1 MKHFQS
7 FLLLL
12 SLTLFFSCRK
22 NFSDETFTPVV
33 TPVIPD
39 FAPKSTASVS
49 GFVTDANGNPV
60 FNAQVV
66 AGNKQTVTD
75 GYGYFFIEDAQ
86 LNKAAGLIKIVHGSY
101 YTSYRSFTVNEG
113 KTSFTRIQLLSKTVT
128 GTVNAAAGGT
138 VTTTDGAK
146 VELPADAVVVASN
159 GAAYNGTIKI
169 ASKWIDPTVVSNF
182 QSATPGDNRGVNSDG
197 HLVYTKSHAV
207 IAVELSG
214 DIDQKLQIAAGKKA
228 TITIPIPAS
237 IAATAPASIALWSFD
252 ETTACWKQESTA
264 TKTGN
269 TYVGQVSHFSY
280 WEGAIGLPLVNFTA
294 RVLNSSLQ
302 PLSNVPVV
310 ITQAN
315 VPQNAGY
322 GKFGYTD
329 MNGYVYGVIPAN
341 MNLVLDV
348 MTTCAT
354 TAYSV
359 PFSTTNSN
367 IDLGAVTGNAGQ
379 NTVTIAG
386 TAVNCSN
393 APVTNGYV
401 QVYDNGFNNRIPIV
415 NGTFS
420 FTGLACTNTT
430 ASYVVV
436 DNSTNLQSQPQTI
449 TLNAGT
455 NNLGQLTACGTS
467 TISTINYT
475 IDANSYT
482 WTEPARKPA
491 GFYTPQGYT
500 QMVGDIMTNAN
511 FSFNFDGGDAL
522 GNGHQLIEVFSPDF
536 AGGRAISSTPLAVTI
551 TEFGAPGGFISGS
564 FSGVMNDF
572 VSNTPYNVSFNF
584 RVRRYN

>member
-1 MKHFQS
+1 MKPTCT
-7 FLLLL
+7 LLLL
-12 SLTLFFSCRK
+12 LIISVFVSCRK
-22 NFSDETFTPVV
+22 NHSDETFTPVV

-39 FAPKSTASVS
+39 FTPKSTASVS
-49 GFVTDANGNPV
+49 GFVTDANGNAV

-66 AGNKQTVTD
+66 AGNKQTLTD
-75 GYGYFFIEDAQ
+75 AYGYFLIEDAQ
-86 LNKAAGLIKIVHGSY
+86 LNKAAGLIKIVHTGY

-113 KTSFTRIQLLSKTVT
+113 KTSFTRIQLLPKSVT
-128 GTVNAAAGGT
+128 GTVTAAAGGT
-138 VTTTDGAK
+138 VTTSDGAK
-146 VELPADAVVVASN
+146 VELPADAVVTASN
-159 GAAYNGTIKI
+159 GAAYNGTVKVS
-169 ASKWIDPTVVSNF
+169 SKWIDPTVVNNF
-182 QSATPGDNRGVNSDG
+182 QSTTPGDNRGLNSDG
-197 HLVYTKSHAV
+197 HLVYTKSHAI
-207 IAVELSG
+207 IAVELTG

-237 IAATAPASIALWSFD
+237 IAATAPASIPLWSFD

-269 TYVGQVSHFSY
+269 TYVGQVGHFSY
-280 WEGAIGLPLVNFTA
+280 WEGAVGLPVVNFTA

-302 PLSNVPVV
+302 PLSNVPVM

-329 MNGYVYGVIPAN
+329 NDGYVYGVIPAN

-354 TAYSV
+354 TAYSI

-379 NTVTIAG
+379 SSVTISG
-386 TAVNCSN
+386 TVVNCSN

-401 QVYDNGFNNRIPIV
+401 QVYDNGFNNRIPVV
-415 NGTFS
+415 NGNFS

-430 ASYVVV
+430 ASYIAV
-436 DNSTNLQSQPQTI
+436 DNSTNQQSQPQTI
-449 TLNAGT
+449 NLNAGA

-467 TISTINYT
+467 TISTINFT
-475 IDANSYT
+475 IDANSYV
-482 WTEPARKPA
+482 WTEPARKPGA
-491 GFYTPQGYT
+491 YYTPQGYT
-500 QMVGDIMTNAN
+500 QIIGDIINNAN
-511 FSFNFDGGDAL
+511 FTFNFDGGSVL
-522 GNGHQLIEVFSPDF
+522 GGGHQLIEVFSPDF
-536 AGGRAISSTPLAVTI
+536 AGGRAIASTPLAVNI
-551 TEFGAPGGFISGS
+551 TEFGGPGGFIAGS

-572 VSNTPYNVSFNF
+572 VTNAPYNVSFNF

>member
-1 MKHFQS
+1 MKNYQA
-7 FLLLL
+7 LLLL
-12 SLTLFFSCRK
+12 LCLTLLFSCRK
-22 NFSDETFTPVV
+22 NFSDEKLTPVV

-39 FAPKSTASVS
+39 FTPKSTASVS
-49 GFVTDANGNPV
+49 GFVTDANGDPV

-66 AGNKQTVTD
+66 AGSKQTLTD
-75 GYGYFFIEDAQ
+75 AYGYFLIENTL
-86 LNKAAGLIKIVHGSY
+86 LNKAAGLIKIVHNGY

-113 KTSFTRIQLLSKTVT
+113 KTSFTRIQLLPKSVT
-128 GTVNAAAGGT
+128 GTLTSAAGGT
-138 VTTTDGAK
+138 VSTTDGAK
-146 VELPADAVVVASN
+146 VELPADAVVTASS
-159 GAAYNGTIKI
+159 GVAYNGIIKVS
-169 ASKWIDPTVVSNF
+169 SKWIDPTVVSNF
-182 QSATPGDNRGVNSDG
+182 QSTTPGDNRGVNSDG
-197 HLVYTKSHAV
+197 HLVYTKSHAM
-207 IAVELSG
+207 IAVELTG

-280 WEGAIGLPLVNFTA
+280 WEGAIGLPVVNFTA

-302 PLSNVPVV
+302 PLSNVPVM

-329 MNGYVYGVIPAN
+329 IDGYVYGVIPAN

-367 IDLGAVTGNAGQ
+367 IDLGAVTGNVGQ
-379 NTVTIAG
+379 SSVTISG
-386 TAVNCSN
+386 TVVNCSN

-430 ASYVVV
+430 ASYIAV
-436 DNSTNLQSQPQTI
+436 DNSTNQQSQPQTI
-449 TLNAGT
+449 TLNAGA

-467 TISTINYT
+467 TISTINFT

-482 WTEPARKPA
+482 WTEPARKPGA
-491 GFYTPQGYT
+491 YNTQMGYT

-511 FSFNFDGGDAL
+511 FTFNFDGGMTL
-522 GNGHQLIEVFSPDF
+522 GSSHQLIEVFSPDF
-536 AGGRAISSTPLAVTI
+536 AGGRAIASTPLAVTI
-551 TEFGAPGGFISGS
+551 TEYGAPGGFVAGS

-572 VSNTPYNVSFNF
+572 VTNTPYNVSFNF